1 VRRQDGLALVFL
13 SAVGCAS
20 GLRARPSSTTPSRLL
35 VHVDTIIPDKLQQFA
50 DARRNWVTALR
61 LRGLSDRRGD
71 YLQIGAH
78 SFYSVEPFD
87 RWRELERL
95 ADARRRVNAAMGAAT
110 REYDRLCDDTLA
122 FPHASEI
129 WSEEPTLGY
138 SPSQRP
144 LLDALEV
151 VVEDVDPRA
160 DYEAAWQPI
169 ARALAQARYPIE
181 RRTFFASYGSGRYWS
196 FWLAP
201 SRAVIAAAPPIE
213 QVLATQL
220 GSERA
225 AELMRAW
232 RALIV
237 RTQTLDVAVD
247 PAMSAR

>member
-1 VRRQDGLALVFL
+1 VR
-13 SAVGCAS
+13 
-20 GLRARPSSTTPSRLL
+20 PPSTTPSRLL

-50 DARRNWVTALR
+50 DARRHWVAALR
-61 LRGLSDRRGD
+61 QRGLSDRRGD
-71 YLQIGAH
+71 YLQIGEH
-78 SFYSVEPFD
+78 TFYSVEPFG
-87 RWRELERL
+87 RWRELEAL
-95 ADARRRVNAAMGAAT
+95 ADARGRVNDAMGPAT

-138 SPSQRP
+138 APSHRP
-144 LLDALEV
+144 LSDAQQV

-160 DYEAAWQPI
+160 DYEAAWKPI
-169 ARALAQARYPIE
+169 AQALTEARYPIE
-181 RRTFFASYGSGRYWS
+181 RRTFFANYGSGRYWS

-201 SRAVIAAAPPIE
+201 SRALIATAPPIE

-220 GSERA
+220 GAARA

-232 RALIV
+232 RAAIV
-237 RTQTLDVAVD
+237 RVQTLDVAVD